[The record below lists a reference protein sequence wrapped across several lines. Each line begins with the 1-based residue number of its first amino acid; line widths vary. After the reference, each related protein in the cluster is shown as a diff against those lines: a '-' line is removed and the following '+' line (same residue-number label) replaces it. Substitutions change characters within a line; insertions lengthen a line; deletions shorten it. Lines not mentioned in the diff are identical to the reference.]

1 MKKALPI
8 LFIIAILGLVLQAV
22 VIVFTVEKTSEYTL
36 LTKDNEYQIKEH
48 LEVIDEESY
57 YNIGITDKEG
67 SVYTVFLKKNLNKQ
81 TEIIRDIRTFKTDN
95 VSCIYPIFRRDVTA
109 NLTCLYDGEVVSFDY
124 LKQIG
129 NNDIKGIVDV
139 LKSEKY
145 THKSWDDKES
155 TKKNLYSEGKGI
167 EVYKDNILKDYVF
180 LIWRYKGLYILKS
193 DNLYIKDYLETD
205 IYDNSLSA
213 IVGRYY
219 VTANKRTNSFKVSEL
234 IYYNTKDL
242 GRGSIALPNA
252 LSSDIYFNGVDKN
265 LLYITDVGKKKQ
277 YSVDPAY
284 EKVEEVGNET
294 DGFISINDGKKK
306 TVEASEFL
314 KEKVYFNG
322 IFIENDKISKKY
334 GEDVQ
339 IKQDGYFYYFKT
351 KDGKIYRSHID
362 SPTDAEVLFK
372 FDNMTEWKVK
382 NGDVLV
388 AAGDMVYFY
397 NEEEGLMPIA
407 KNSELVY
414 NNKNIIDFWKD

>member
-1 MKKALPI
+1 MPI
-8 LFIIAILGLVLQAV
+8 LIIIAILGLVLQAV
-22 VIVFTVEKTSEYTL
+22 VIVFTVEKNAEYTL
-36 LTKDNEYQIKEH
+36 LTEDNEYQIKEH
-48 LEVIDEESY
+48 LEVIDDESY

-67 SVYTVFLKKNLNKQ
+67 SVYTVFLKKDLNKQ

-95 VSCIYPIFRRDVTA
+95 ISCIYPIFRRDVTT
-109 NLTCLYDGEVVSFDY
+109 NLTCLYDGEVVSYDY

-129 NNDIKGIVDV
+129 NTDINGITDV
-139 LKSEKY
+139 LKSEEY
-145 THKSWDDKES
+145 DHKSWADKES
-155 TKKNLYSEGKGI
+155 NTKKLYAEGKGI
-167 EVYKDNILKDYVF
+167 DVYVDNILEDYVF

-193 DNLYIKDYLETD
+193 DNLYIKDYLDTD

-219 VTANKRTNSFKVSEL
+219 VTANKKTNAFKVSEL

-242 GRGSIALPNA
+242 GKGNIALPNA
-252 LSSDIYFNGVDKN
+252 MSTDMYFNGVDNN
-265 LLYITDVGKKKQ
+265 LLYITDVGNKKQ
-277 YSVDPAY
+277 YTVDPAY
-284 EKVEEVGNET
+284 EKVELVGNET
-294 DGFISINDGKKK
+294 DGFISIVDGKKR
-306 TVEASEFL
+306 TINASAFL

-322 IFIENDKISKKY
+322 IVIKNDDITKKY
-334 GEDVQ
+334 GEDVE

-351 KDGKIYRSHID
+351 KEGKMYRSHID
-362 SPTDAEVLFK
+362 NPTAAEVLFK

-397 NEEEGLMPIA
+397 NEEEGLRPIA

-414 NNKNIIDFWKD
+414 NNKNIIDFWK